1 MESENVTPEAESL
14 RGILTMNV
22 PTMIKGL
29 AELGSL
35 DITDFSL
42 NLAISQ
48 VVAKLSPIERAYLKT
63 AQGFMKAHIEVDER
77 GIPKTQGEGPY
88 MSYVYKSAKDKEDYL
103 AEMAKLNNAEIKIDL
118 RIKTSKLKDLKGLKA
133 ITLMKLGVLIEDD
146 LVAVATE

>member
-1 MESENVTPEAESL
+1 MESENVMPEIS
-14 RGILTMNV
+14 GILTMNV

-29 AELGSL
+29 TELGSL

-48 VVAKLSPIERAYLKT
+48 VVAKLTPVERAYLKS
-63 AQGFMKAHIEVDER
+63 AQGLIKKHIEADER

-103 AEMAKLNNAEIKIDL
+103 DEMAKLNNAEIKIDL
-118 RIKTSKLKDLKGLKA
+118 KIKTSQLKDVKGLKA
-133 ITLMKLGVLIEDD
+133 LTLMKLGDLIQDD
-146 LVAVATE
+146 SVAAATESH

>member
-29 AELGSL
+29 TELGSL

>member
-48 VVAKLSPIERAYLKT
+48 VVAKLTPIERAYLKT
-63 AQGFMKAHIEVDER
+63 AQGFVKAHIEVDER

-88 MSYVYKSAKDKEDYL
+88 KSYVYKSAKDKETYL
-103 AEMAKLNNAEIKIDL
+103 SEMEKLNNTEVKIDL
-118 RIKTSKLKDLKGLKA
+118 KIKTSQLKDVKGLKA
-133 ITLMKLGVLIEDD
+133 ITLMKLGVLIEND
-146 LVAVATE
+146 LEAVATE